1 MGEIYRHLQ
10 ERCEGQIG
18 NEETGFHT
26 VTDVHSGTFIPVL
39 CEMDEGDKGYEW
51 KHLLYRP

>member
-1 MGEIYRHLQ
+1 MGLLLERRKCVGEIYRHLQ

-18 NEETGFHT
+18 NEETGSHT

-39 CEMDEGDKGYEW
+39 CEMDEG
-51 KHLLYRP
+51 R